1 MSSARILL
9 LARADGSRVTTSFNT
24 GALSTLDPF
33 GDTRQLAW
41 LGDDGVSAG
50 LVPFSGEAVIEG
62 FPHSETLVVH
72 AGHVVLDSAEQ
83 TLELGVGSSAVIGR
97 GTRLTVQ
104 ASAGSRWAFCAVD
117 QADAPVRPGLTL
129 LDPHTLLNH
138 SAAPAPQILIGPTPQ
153 CRACNLFDDDV
164 TELRIGIWDSTPY
177 SRHGLPHKLNELM
190 YLLEGSVT
198 LQDTEGGEVTV
209 NRGDSVF
216 VAKAAP
222 CAWTSTVY
230 VRKVYAVK

>member
-1 MSSARILL
+1 MSSPRILL
-9 LARADGSRVTTSFNT
+9 LARADGSRVATSFNT
-24 GALSTLDPF
+24 GALSALDPF

-50 LVPFSGEAVIEG
+50 LVTFSGEAVIED

-72 AGHVVLDSAEQ
+72 AGHVVLGSAEQ

-104 ASAGSRWAFCAVD
+104 ASAGSQWAFCAVD
-117 QADAPVRPGLTL
+117 QADAPARPGLTL
-129 LDPHTLLNH
+129 LAPHTLLNP
-138 SAAPAPQILIGPTPQ
+138 SAAPEPQILIGPTPQ
-153 CRACNLFDDDV
+153 CRALNLFDDEV

-177 SRHGLPHKLNELM
+177 ARHGRPHKLHELM
-190 YLLEGSVT
+190 HMLEGSVT
-198 LQDTEGGEVTV
+198 LQDDEGVAVTV
-209 NRGDSVF
+209 NRGDTVF
-216 VAKAAP
+216 VAKGAP
-222 CAWTSTVY
+222 CAWNSTVY

>member
-1 MSSARILL
+1 MSSPRILL
-9 LARADGSRVTTSFNT
+9 LARADGSRVATSFNT

-50 LVPFSGEAVIEG
+50 LVTFSGEAVIED

-72 AGHVVLDSAEQ
+72 AGHVVLGSAEQ
-83 TLELGVGSSAVIGR
+83 TLELGIGSSAVIGR

-104 ASAGSRWAFCAVD
+104 ASAGSQWAFCAVD
-117 QADAPVRPGLTL
+117 QVDAPARPGLTL
-129 LDPHTLLNH
+129 LARHTLLNP
-138 SAAPAPQILIGPTPQ
+138 SAAPEPQILIGPTPQ
-153 CRACNLFDDDV
+153 CRACNLFDDEV

-177 SRHGLPHKLNELM
+177 ARHGRPHKLHELM
-190 YLLEGSVT
+190 HLLEGSVT
-198 LQDTEGGEVTV
+198 LQDDEGVAVTV
-209 NRGDSVF
+209 NRGDTVF
-216 VAKAAP
+216 VAKGAP
-222 CAWTSTVY
+222 CAWNSTVY